1 MSQTPSIIILDN
13 PSMMANPSSKE
24 ELRSL
29 YEEMVT
35 CRAGIISEVQR
46 DTSSALADLNIFLT
60 RAKYFY

>member
-1 MSQTPSIIILDN
+1 
-13 PSMMANPSSKE
+13 MMANPSSKE